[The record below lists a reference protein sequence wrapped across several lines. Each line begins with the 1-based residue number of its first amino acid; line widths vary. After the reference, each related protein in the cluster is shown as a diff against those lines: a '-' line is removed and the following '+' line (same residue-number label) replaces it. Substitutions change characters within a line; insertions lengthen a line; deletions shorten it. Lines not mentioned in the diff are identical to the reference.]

1 MRRVPVRIAALGA
14 AAVLAVGSAGCGA
27 VDGDGDALHGVVRA
41 EPLEVG
47 AVALPDVAPAALR
60 AGGVIDDDGRL
71 VLRAA
76 EGRLLLVYFGFL
88 NCPDVC
94 PTTLAD
100 LRAALRRL
108 PAAEADRVDVAFVTV
123 DPDRDTPAALAAYL
137 PAFLPRF
144 HALRTDAAGLRPAL
158 DAFLATAE
166 VTVAADGDV
175 EVAHSAVL
183 YAVDATGRVVV
194 EWPFGTSATALA
206 DDLRILLGRST

>member
-1 MRRVPVRIAALGA
+1 MRRVPVRLAALGA
-14 AAVLAVGSAGCGA
+14 AAALAAGAAGCDAAG
-27 VDGDGDALHGVVRA
+27 GDGDALHGVVRA

-60 AGGVIDDDGRL
+60 AGGVLDPDGRL
-71 VLRAA
+71 VMRAA
-76 EGRLLLVYFGFL
+76 EDRLLLVFFGFL

-123 DPDRDTPAALAAYL
+123 DPDRDGPAELAAYL
-137 PAFLPRF
+137 PAFLARF
-144 HALRTDAAGLRPAL
+144 HALRAEPAALRPAL
-158 DAFLATAE
+158 DAFLASAE
-166 VTVAADGDV
+166 VTVDADGEVD
-175 EVAHSAVL
+175 VAHSAVL
-183 YAVDATGRVVV
+183 YAVDAAGRVVV

-206 DDLRILLGRST
+206 DDLGVLLGRAA

>member
-14 AAVLAVGSAGCGA
+14 AAVLAVGSASCGA
-27 VDGDGDALHGVVRA
+27 VDGDALHGVVRA

-71 VLRAA
+71 VL
-76 EGRLLLVYFGFL
+76 
-88 NCPDVC
+88 
-94 PTTLAD
+94 
-100 LRAALRRL
+100 

-123 DPDRDTPAALAAYL
+123 DPDRDGPAELAAYL

-144 HALRTDAAGLRPAL
+144 HALRAESAALRPAL
-158 DAFLATAE
+158 DAFLASAE
-166 VTVAADGDV
+166 VTSGADGEV

-183 YAVDATGRVVV
+183 YAVDAAGRVVV

-206 DDLRILLGRST
+206 DDLRVLLGRAA

>member
-14 AAVLAVGSAGCGA
+14 AAVLAVGSASCGA
-27 VDGDGDALHGVVRA
+27 VDGNALHGVVRA

-76 EGRLLLVYFGFL
+76 DGRLLLVYFGFL

-123 DPDRDTPAALAAYL
+123 DPDRDGPAELAAYL

-144 HALRTDAAGLRPAL
+144 HALRAESAALRPAL
-158 DAFLATAE
+158 DAFLASAE
-166 VTVAADGDV
+166 VTSGTDGEV

-183 YAVDATGRVVV
+183 YAVDAAGRVVV

-206 DDLRILLGRST
+206 DDLRILLGRAA